1 MKQKRQKVL
10 IYGNS
15 LMLAGMQTSLRACP
29 ELQVIVLDEPASE
42 AELLASDV
50 SVVIYD
56 AAAIQSEILL
66 TQMQAQPDLLL
77 MGIDPE
83 THEVLLAGQKAGS
96 IALEQ
101 ILQIVRGQEKSE
113 SKSCDAIKKE
123 NRS

>member
-1 MKQKRQKVL
+1 MKQKQQKVL

-15 LMLAGMQTSLRACP
+15 LVLAGMRASLEACTGL
-29 ELQVIVLDEPASE
+29 EVIVLDEPAAE
-42 AELLASDV
+42 AELRAPDV

-56 AAAIQSEILL
+56 MNAIQSEFLL
-66 TQMQAQPDLLL
+66 NQMHAQPDLLL
-77 MGIDPE
+77 IGIDPE
-83 THEVLLAGQKAGS
+83 SHEVLLAGQKAGS

-101 ILQIVRGQEKSE
+101 ILPVVRGREKSE